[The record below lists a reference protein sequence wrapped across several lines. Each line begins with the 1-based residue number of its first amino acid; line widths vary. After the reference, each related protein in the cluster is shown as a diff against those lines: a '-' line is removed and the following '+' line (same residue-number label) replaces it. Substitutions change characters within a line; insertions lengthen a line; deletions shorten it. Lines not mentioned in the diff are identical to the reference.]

1 MKYTYYSILIISFI
15 IVGLH
20 QSLKGKMKD
29 EVGEEITEYFL
40 GQIKIIKL
48 FQILSLIAPLIILLL
63 NEKWYWA
70 LLKYIVLYYLIV
82 LLTIINTLKTS
93 NKSKMYLI
101 IILGLT
107 NILLL
112 ITYINN

>member
-1 MKYTYYSILIISFI
+1 MKYTYYSILLISFI
-15 IVGLH
+15 IVGLY
-20 QSLKGKMKD
+20 QSLKGKIKD

-48 FQILSLIAPLIILLL
+48 FQILSIITPLIILLL

-70 LLKYIVLYYLIV
+70 FLKYIVLYFLISF
-82 LLTIINTLKTS
+82 LTIINTLKTN
-93 NKSKMYLI
+93 NKSKIYLI
-101 IILGLT
+101 IILGLI